1 MKDFIAKLLFSSSRG
16 SFWLYADKHPLF
28 ILFRSPIL
36 ERLHINEYN
45 ANVPPAY
52 TAQHIASK
60 LRQFVD
66 QHPWTH
72 FSHMEIKQCQNDG
85 STKNELKELDT
96 NKSMYLLHRHLLREQ
111 GWCIWAVVWA
121 SGSRRRET
129 APQGSPRPPHGDA
142 ASQRRCSCTHRQVRC
157 RDRHTQLR
165 SSGMPVKAWLS
176 EVPAPTNTNG
186 VVSLQ
191 CCFYFS
197 LLSITIYLVTHCRC
211 NFEEKKRITNYM

>member
-1 MKDFIAKLLFSSSRG
+1 MPINTHCLYCSGAPSLSACTLTSTMQMCHLHTQHSTLPVNSDSLSISIPGPTFLIGNKTVSIR
-16 SFWLYADKHPLF
+16 WLNQEWAEETGL
-28 ILFRSPIL
+28 
-36 ERLHINEYN
+36 
-45 ANVPPAY
+45 
-52 TAQHIASK
+52 
-60 LRQFVD
+60 
-66 QHPWTH
+66 
-72 FSHMEIKQCQNDG
+72 KQQ
-85 STKNELKELDT
+85 
-96 NKSMYLLHRHLLREQ
+96 YLLHCHLLQEQ